1 MKKLCLIFLG
11 LISIVHANISAE
23 LKENNIKRAMI
34 FGVTGQ
40 DGSYLTEFLLSKGYE
55 VHGVKRRSSS
65 LNTPRVDHIFSD
77 AHQYNKFFF
86 LHYGDVEDGQ
96 SIYRLINTIRPQE
109 IYNLA
114 AQSHVAVSFEVP
126 EYTANVTGLG
136 TLRILESIRQID
148 PKIRFYQA
156 GSSEMY
162 GATVDEIQ
170 GESTRF
176 NPRSPYAAAKLFAH
190 YITTIYRDGYGL
202 FATNGIL
209 FNHESPRR
217 GETFVT
223 RKIAQAVARIV
234 KGTQDTLYMGNLDSK
249 RDWGSAQDYVEAMW
263 LMLQDNEP
271 GDYILATG
279 ETHTVREFIEKAF
292 AHVGISIIW
301 QGKDVDEVGIDKNTG
316 KVLVRVDKK
325 YFRPAE
331 VEYLRGDASK
341 FCKRFN
347 WKPRITF
354 EALVTQMVDAELK

>member
-1 MKKLCLIFLG
+1 MKKFCLIYLSLCSITFLN
-11 LISIVHANISAE
+11 LSN
-23 LKENNIKRAMI
+23 KEIIADTKKAII

-40 DGSYLTEFLLSKGYE
+40 DGSYLTELLLSKGYE

-65 LNTPRVDHIFSD
+65 LNTPRVDHIFS
-77 AHQYNKFFF
+77 NKSFC

-126 EYTANVTGLG
+126 EYTANVTGVG
-136 TLRILESIRQID
+136 TLRILEAIRQID
-148 PKIRFYQA
+148 PKIRYYQA

-162 GATVDEIQ
+162 GATIDELQ
-170 GESTRF
+170 GEATRF

-190 YITTIYRDGYGL
+190 YITIIYRDGYKL

-223 RKIAQAVARIV
+223 RKIAQSVARIK
-234 KGTQDTLYMGNLDSK
+234 KGTQEFLSVGNLDAK

-263 LMLQDNEP
+263 LMLQDDQP
-271 GDYILATG
+271 ADYILATG

-292 AHVGISIIW
+292 QHARIEIVWNGSGIN
-301 QGKDVDEVGIDKNTG
+301 EVGIDKATE
-316 KVLVRVDKK
+316 KIIVKVDKK

-341 FCKRFN
+341 FIKRFN
-347 WKPRITF
+347 WKPKITF
-354 EALVTQMVDAELK
+354 EALVQQMVEAELN